1 MKYHVL
7 AAVLLMIVLVLS
19 GCQAQGE
26 TEVGTT
32 PVVTEL
38 PTLESDKGGITGT
51 AVSKK
56 TGEVLANTVV
66 RLAEVVRQE
75 DQAAFVLDT
84 AFSPGT
90 VTDTNGKFAFVN
102 IPAVEYV
109 IVIGNVEVYQGY
121 EILQD
126 STGQANVYT
135 VTAGEILDVGDLE
148 VNLDST
154 GS

>member
-1 MKYHVL
+1 MKFKALAVVL
-7 AAVLLMIVLVLS
+7 ILISMLFT
-19 GCQAQGE
+19 GCQSQG
-26 TEVGTT
+26 T
-32 PVVTEL
+32 PVASSASPVTPL
-38 PTLESDKGGITGT
+38 PTLEAGQGGVTGI

-56 TGEVLANTVV
+56 TGGVLANTVV

-90 VTDTNGKFAFVN
+90 ITDADGKFAFVN
-102 IPAVEYV
+102 IPPMEYV

-126 STGQANVYT
+126 ETGQATVYV
-135 VTAGEILDVGDLE
+135 VTAGEILDVGSLE
-148 VNLDST
+148 VNIQPP
-154 GS
+154 GN